1 MHSLV
6 LNIFFHLINW
16 ISKYFYYKSTACED
30 SYIIPWLEP
39 SLYTFRVSWNRI
51 IVITIKWCLSF
62 DKLVTKIIC
71 NKWLFNYLKKG
82 MNWFTPGVEPFPDAV
97 VSFYRVDEKN
107 MPKQLLYVGALIK
120 PNWILVPEG
129 LFEPSERFNDIRI
142 YTGRKM
148 KIDKISFKQPSN
160 FIDFKIVGKKIIAP
174 DFELIIL
181 VVSTSA

>member
-1 MHSLV
+1 
-6 LNIFFHLINW
+6 
-16 ISKYFYYKSTACED
+16 
-30 SYIIPWLEP
+30 
-39 SLYTFRVSWNRI
+39 
-51 IVITIKWCLSF
+51 
-62 DKLVTKIIC
+62 
-71 NKWLFNYLKKG
+71 

-97 VSFYRVDEKN
+97 VSFYRVDEQN
-107 MPKQLLYVGALIK
+107 VPKQLLYVGALIK